1 MILRYLGSRV
11 FALLGRSPGEFVTR
25 VTSDTVLLNQAAST
39 AVIGLINNAIM
50 VVGTLVLMAVLDP
63 TLLGVTLAVVA
74 VVFLAFVVLMAR
86 IGPAEAKSQPA
97 LADPVSGV
105 GGTRGAPETL
115 TSSGA

>member
-74 VVFLAFVVLMAR
+74 VVLLVFVVLMPR
-86 IGPAEAKSQPA
+86 VAEVEEKSQAA
-97 LADPVSGV
+97 LDALDSEIAGPL
-105 GGTRGAPETL
+105 R
-115 TSSGA
+115 